1 MPRETEPVNDHG
13 TPLSGERTPSSFPGH
28 FELPLDSVS
37 WGPDVPDDSVLR
49 LIGAARDKRI
59 LQLGVGMGHNAVAL
73 ALAGAHVIA
82 VDTEMAHIE
91 AARQLAD
98 ANEVRIEVHHGDP
111 ADLAFVRADTID
123 TAISVFE
130 LGRVEDLD
138 RVLRQVNRV
147 LRTGGALV
155 CSLPHPAWLM
165 VDHETAGDPRIANAY
180 GERTALTFDGNVVH
194 PRSIAEVFSS
204 FARANFR
211 VDTVLEPMARRG
223 HTPSPFWSETM
234 NLLPATLIVR
244 GRKDGV

>member
-1 MPRETEPVNDHG
+1 MNDHG
-13 TPLSGERTPSSFPGH
+13 TSPSGERTPSSFPGTT
-28 FELPLDSVS
+28 ELPLDWVS

-49 LIGAARDKRI
+49 LIGTPKDKRI

-73 ALAGAHVIA
+73 ARAGAHVIA
-82 VDTEMAHIE
+82 VDTDMTNIE
-91 AARQLAD
+91 AARRLAD
-98 ANEVRIEVHHGDP
+98 ESEVRLEVHHGDP

-147 LRTGGALV
+147 LRTSGALV

-165 VDHETAGDPRIANAY
+165 VDHEATGEPRIANAY
-180 GERTALTFDGNVVH
+180 GERTALTFNGTEVH

-204 FARANFR
+204 FGRANFR
-211 VDTVLEPMARRG
+211 VDSLLEPMARRG
-223 HTPSPFWSETM
+223 RTPSPFWSETM
-234 NLLPATLIVR
+234 NLLPATLIIR